1 VTDYKAGNY
10 LYLLK
15 SVGGKEKKTAQEAL
29 YLGLSHLRLGEA
41 APAIDAWKEF
51 VRLKPGGEEGREIA
65 QYLTLLMQDEAIKS
79 ARETIASE
87 AALSGRGIDPKAV
100 AVSPFQNLGTPVY
113 APLSKGLAEMVIT
126 DLSKVKTLKVVERI
140 RLQALINELKLAQ
153 SGLVDAKTA
162 PRLGGLVGAG
172 KITTGSFLNRPPD
185 TSGLSEEEMR
195 LNAAV
200 AETQSGLVSAP
211 HEVVG
216 PLAQFY
222 LLEKKL
228 VFKLLCDLGACPE
241 SLDEATRTAVETVHT
256 KSLKAFLRYS
266 EGIDFLD
273 RRQYKQAYDAF
284 FQALEID
291 PEFDLARETL
301 FRTPIIPLDLTVMIA
316 GAESI
321 GAGEPGILVVH
332 TPTGEARAKAMEVP
346 NEGGGGVGPSGGVPG
361 GPEIPSPVP
370 PGAPIGTTPVIINLR
385 F

>member
-1 VTDYKAGNY
+1 MG
-10 LYLLK
+10 
-15 SVGGKEKKTAQEAL
+15 SKEKKTAQEAL
-29 YLGLSHLRLGEA
+29 YLGLSHLRLGEMQ
-41 APAIDAWKEF
+41 PAIDAWKEF
-51 VRLKPGGEEGREIA
+51 VRLKSGGEEGREIA
-65 QYLTLLMQDEAIKS
+65 QYLTLLMQDEAIRS
-79 ARETIASE
+79 AREMIASE
-87 AALSGRGIDPKAV
+87 AALSGRGVDPKAV

-140 RLQALINELKLAQ
+140 RIQALIDELKLAQ
-153 SGLVDAKTA
+153 SGLVDAQVA

-172 KITTGSFLNRPPD
+172 KIATGSFLDRPAD
-185 TSGLSEEEMR
+185 ASAAKEEEMR

-211 HEVVG
+211 HEAVG

-228 VFKLLCDLGACPE
+228 VFKLLCDLGTCPE
-241 SLDEATRTAVETVHT
+241 SLDAATRAAVETVHT
-256 KSLKAFLRYS
+256 KELKAFLRYS
-266 EGIDFLD
+266 QGLDFLD

-301 FRTPIIPLDLTVMIA
+301 FRTPIIPLDLTVMMA
-316 GAESI
+316 GAESL

-332 TPTGEARAKAMEVP
+332 TPTGEERAKAMEAP
-346 NEGGGGVGPSGGVPG
+346 ADGNIGSSGGGGLGIGGLDLPSATINGPAM
-361 GPEIPSPVP
+361 SPTV
-370 PGAPIGTTPVIINLR
+370 PVIINLR